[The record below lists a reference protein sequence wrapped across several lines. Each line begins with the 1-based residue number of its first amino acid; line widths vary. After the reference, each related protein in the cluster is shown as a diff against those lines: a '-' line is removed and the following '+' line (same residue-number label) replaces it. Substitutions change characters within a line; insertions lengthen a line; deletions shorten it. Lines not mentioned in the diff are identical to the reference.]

1 MYIYVLSKHVGRD
14 VTKVSRWRINTSR
27 QGIKRFEISFWF
39 YFSSIFLLGATFTI
53 ARGSPQPLALD
64 ARFHTCGYC
73 SYRSVSCDFK
83 DNFMALVLFPL
94 PP

>member
-1 MYIYVLSKHVGRD
+1 MSLRFQVGGYIQQVGRESNSY
-14 VTKVSRWRINTSR
+14 K
-27 QGIKRFEISFWF
+27 GFLFG
-39 YFSSIFLLGATFTI
+39 SIFLPFSFHFFFHVDNSQGN
-53 ARGSPQPLALD
+53 PPALD
-64 ARFHTCGYC
+64 ARFHTRGYC